1 MNGRLVRSAA
11 MRIAVL
17 SDIHSNL
24 VALEAVLA
32 AVGSVDAVWVLGDSV
47 GYGPEPD
54 GVVERLV
61 DVGAVAVAGNHD
73 AAAVGTADLGW
84 FNPDARAAI
93 EWTQRRISAATRA
106 WLAELPTVVTEPPAT
121 LVHGSLREPLWE
133 YITSGAEAGPN
144 LRLLAE
150 RRLGLG
156 FHGHTHI
163 PVLWRRTG
171 EELELH
177 RVADGTVIALD
188 ERLVL
193 ANPGSVGQPRDGD
206 PRASYLVYDTD
217 RAELAWHRVAYDVGA
232 TQALMRRAGLP
243 QWLVERLAL
252 GH

>member
-1 MNGRLVRSAA
+1 

-24 VALEAVLA
+24 VALDAVLA
-32 AVGSVDAVWVLGDSV
+32 ALGSVDAVWVLGDVV

-54 GVVERLV
+54 AVVDRLV
-61 DVGAVAVAGNHD
+61 AVGAIAVAGNHD
-73 AAAVGTADLGW
+73 AAAVGAADVGW

-93 EWTQRRISAATRA
+93 EWTRRRMTAATRA
-106 WLAELPTVVTEPPAT
+106 WLAGLPPTLVEPPAT

-133 YITSGAEAGPN
+133 YITSAAEARAS
-144 LRLLAE
+144 LRLLAA
-150 RRLGLG
+150 RALSLGL
-156 FHGHTHI
+156 HGHTHI
-163 PVLWRRTG
+163 PVLWRLSG
-171 EELELH
+171 DELELI
-177 RVADGTVIALD
+177 RVEDGSRIGLD

-217 RAELAWHRVAYDVGA
+217 RTELVWHRVAYDIGA
-232 TQALMRRAGLP
+232 TQAAMRQVGLP
-243 QWLVERLAL
+243 RWLVERLAV

>member
-1 MNGRLVRSAA
+1 
-11 MRIAVL
+11 MRIVVL

-32 AVGSVDAVWVLGDSV
+32 TLASVDAIWVLGDIV

-54 GVVERLV
+54 AVVERLV

-73 AAAVGTADLGW
+73 AAAVGAADLGW

-93 EWTQRRISAATRA
+93 EWTQRRMAPRTRD
-106 WLAELPTVVTEPPAT
+106 WLAALPTTVEEPPAA
-121 LVHGSLREPLWE
+121 LVHGSPREPLWE
-133 YITSGAEAGPN
+133 YITSGAEARPN

-150 RRLGLG
+150 RGLSLGL
-156 FHGHTHI
+156 HGHTHV

-171 EELELH
+171 DDLELL
-177 RVADGTVIALD
+177 RVEDGTRIALD
-188 ERLVL
+188 ERVVL

-217 RAELAWHRVAYDVGA
+217 RAELSWHRIAYDVAA
-232 TQALMRRAGLP
+232 TQATMRRFGLP
-243 QWLVERLAL
+243 RWLVERLAV